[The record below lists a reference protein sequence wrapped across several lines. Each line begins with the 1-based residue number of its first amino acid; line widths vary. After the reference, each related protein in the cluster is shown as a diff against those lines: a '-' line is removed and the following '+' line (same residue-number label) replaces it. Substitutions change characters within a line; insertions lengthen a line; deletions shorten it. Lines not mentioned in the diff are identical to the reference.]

1 MIVVK
6 DSMILIHLAKMHILT
21 DSCQHFGEVIIPTK
35 VYEETVINGKKK
47 GHPDALII
55 EQTINCNLIK
65 IKNTIDCVSVLET
78 IGWFDTE
85 VMHEMKRQ
93 IDRS

>member
-1 MIVVK
+1 MLFR
-6 DSMILIHLAKMHILT
+6 M
-21 DSCQHFGEVIIPTK
+21 
-35 VYEETVINGKKK
+35 
-47 GHPDALII
+47 ALI
-55 EQTINCNLIK
+55 TRK
-65 IKNTIDCVSVLET
+65 KAIDCVFALET